1 MKPSPSLY
9 REIPTC
15 WAVPDVQFVVP
26 SPCLTQHRMPGAAM
40 QTQQGHHIGS
50 HWADGSIT
58 IQFNS
63 KHNTY
68 EIR

>member
-15 WAVPDVQFVVP
+15 WAVPDVQFVIS
-26 SPCLTQHRMPGAAM
+26 SPCVTPFMSGAAM
-40 QTQQGHHIGS
+40 QSIEGHHIGTN
-50 HWADGSIT
+50 WTDGSIT
-58 IQFNS
+58 IQFNG